1 MKLEL
6 EKLELSCE
14 LAPLHFNRYVTNIR
28 FKPRI
33 VVLPFLNSKDDFT
46 LQKIRDIYG
55 EDVIALNLHH
65 EQLYNESTK
74 KFMLPKDSY
83 SRETYHL
90 AWTESFYSDLI
101 VAGAKPEKIKVLCNP
116 RFDSFWLDSGERFS
130 LSESY
135 EEVIFFPTT
144 FAWAFVSEDYFL
156 SLGHISKDRFYRMKE
171 ITDKAAQAYFN
182 DIKKLADS
190 FPEKLFLVRPHPYE
204 DINYFHNKFLE
215 YSGLAVLPENIK
227 IERCGNVYD
236 WIKIASVVIGWCTT

>member
-1 MKLEL
+1 
-6 EKLELSCE
+6 
-14 LAPLHFNRYVTNIR
+14 
-28 FKPRI
+28 

-171 ITDKAAQAYFN
+171 ITDKAAQA
-182 DIKKLADS
+182 
-190 FPEKLFLVRPHPYE
+190 
-204 DINYFHNKFLE
+204 
-215 YSGLAVLPENIK
+215 
-227 IERCGNVYD
+227 
-236 WIKIASVVIGWCTT
+236 

>member
-1 MKLEL
+1 
-6 EKLELSCE
+6 
-14 LAPLHFNRYVTNIR
+14 
-28 FKPRI
+28 
-33 VVLPFLNSKDDFT
+33 
-46 LQKIRDIYG
+46 
-55 EDVIALNLHH
+55 
-65 EQLYNESTK
+65 
-74 KFMLPKDSY
+74 
-83 SRETYHL
+83 
-90 AWTESFYSDLI
+90 DLI

-236 WIKIASVVIGWCTT
+236 WIKKASVVIG